1 MERRQRSL
9 TFWTSKQQL
18 RVLATPNAPD
28 AEPGNKRRKGD
39 WVSLEATAVGKE
51 ERTEWWKE
59 VPETVGKWKVSEIVE
74 ERWRGKGKVERGRE
88 LLSHIWCASLL
99 VASLLRCFGCVCF
112 AWVRVGSPRLASKWA
127 CPGKVPL
134 SSDGD

>member
-28 AEPGNKRRKGD
+28 AEPGNKRRKGE
-39 WVSLEATAVGKE
+39 WVSLEATAVEKE

-59 VPETVGKWKVSEIVE
+59 VRETVGKWKVKEKVE
-74 ERWRGKGKVERGRE
+74 ERWRGKGKLEVGRGVE
-88 LLSHIWCASLL
+88 LLPHIWCASLL

-112 AWVRVGSPRLASKWA
+112 ACVRVLGGCAWA
-127 CPGKVPL
+127 RFA
-134 SSDGD
+134 